1 MKQAKALLDSLRAR
15 LERLASEAR
24 AAAELAV
31 TSKVQKLAS
40 IDGYDRLSDEQK
52 KQIESIVYETIEQ
65 IKSQPL
71 IAVVKEAA
79 TRFETNGYS
88 SILSRVTQWTAPKPE
103 PQQKGA
109 ADITPL
115 PVKPTIEYVARASVC
130 IDFSKPWLETRED
143 VEQYVQ
149 CVRDAMLQVINAGK
163 RVQL

>member
-1 MKQAKALLDSLRAR
+1 
-15 LERLASEAR
+15 
-24 AAAELAV
+24 
-31 TSKVQKLAS
+31 
-40 IDGYDRLSDEQK
+40 
-52 KQIESIVYETIEQ
+52 
-65 IKSQPL
+65 L